1 MTVAGNTVGGTRP
14 FVIAAALVVIIYG
27 INQAQSVASLVL
39 FSMFLALIGTPAVFW
54 LERKRIPS
62 FIAVFMVMAC
72 MIALLFVI
80 GGVVGAS
87 INMFSDELPNIQTR
101 LEEQVLLLKP
111 MLENNHI
118 TVNEKVLVQYVNAG
132 SIMELVSGFF
142 SALGAALSDIV
153 LILLT
158 VTFVLLEASSFPVK
172 LRSFLGDPK
181 RVFPHFTLF
190 AGDIVRYMV
199 IKTLISLA
207 TGIVIGV
214 WLWILGVQ
222 YAVLWG
228 FLAFLLNYVPSVGSS
243 IAAVPAVLFALI
255 QLGMGSALLAMGG
268 FMAVNF
274 ILDNIIE
281 TKLMGNRLGISTLAV
296 FLSLILWGSLLGP
309 IGMVLC
315 IPLTM
320 TVKFACENNKETAWI
335 AVLLESEDSIGSK
348 SITVKQ

>member
-172 LRSFLGDPK
+172 LRSILGDPK
-181 RVFPHFTLF
+181 RAFPHFTL
-190 AGDIVRYMV
+190 
-199 IKTLISLA
+199 
-207 TGIVIGV
+207 
-214 WLWILGVQ
+214 
-222 YAVLWG
+222 
-228 FLAFLLNYVPSVGSS
+228 FLLNYVPSVGSS

>member
-1 MTVAGNTVGGTRP
+1 MTDAGDTMSRTRP

-39 FSMFLALIGTPAVFW
+39 FSMFLALIATPPVLW
-54 LERKRIPS
+54 LERKHIPS
-62 FIAVFMVMAC
+62 FIAVFIVMAG

-87 INMFSDELPNIQTR
+87 INTFSDELPNIQKR
-101 LEEQVLLLKP
+101 LEEQVLSLKP
-111 MLENNHI
+111 VLENNHI
-118 TVNEKVLVQYVNAG
+118 TVNEKVLTNYVNAG
-132 SIMELVSGFF
+132 SVMDLVSGLF

-172 LRSFLGDPK
+172 LRSVLGDPK
-181 RVFPHFTLF
+181 RAFPHFTVF
-190 AGDIVRYMV
+190 AGDIVRYIV

-228 FLAFLLNYVPSVGSS
+228 FLAFLLNYVPSVGST
-243 IAAVPAVLFALI
+243 IAAIPAVIFALI

-296 FLSLILWGSLLGP
+296 FLSLLLWGSLLGP

-320 TVKFACENNKETAWI
+320 TVKFACKNKKETAWI
-335 AVLLESEDSIGSK
+335 AVLLESEDSVGAQRV
-348 SITVKQ
+348 TVKQ